1 MKIHLPNYYSRLI
14 EKGTIIIIIL
24 KEKFII
30 ILLAEEGISGV
41 SVSGKKQSRGGKGI
55 KKAKK
60 KVTLAITFI
69 YTCIIIFPCVGGGQ
83 VY

>member
-14 EKGTIIIIIL
+14 EKGDYYYYYFI
-24 KEKFII
+24 EKFII

-60 KVTLAITFI
+60 KVTLAIIFV
-69 YTCIIIFPCVGGGQ
+69 YTCIIIFPHVGGGQ